1 MESNTVTQRETGS
14 ISEVSQHQEK
24 IIQTPVFIIFA
35 EYLGYVSRFNQIAVD
50 WCDGKVPETYI
61 QDLLIMEA
69 KSIFRQMK
77 KDYTIEEIQYWYDT
91 YRPVILKDYEDKLAA
106 MATHIDCE
114 DED

>member
-14 ISEVSQHQEK
+14 ISEISQHQEK

-50 WCDGKVPETYI
+50 WCDGKVPENYI